1 MREDWPERPEMED
14 MRRLVELY
22 ARGHL
27 AADALTRETRRQA
40 FTVNVML
47 PLRRWLATW
56 RTQHGRGPESRAET
70 RIPTSPD
77 EARRPAS
84 VAAPRLSSAG

>member
-27 AADALTRETRRQA
+27 PPDVLTLETRRTA
-40 FTVNVML
+40 FVFNVAK
-47 PLRRWLATW
+47 PLRRWFARL
-56 RTQHGRGPESRAET
+56 RSRET
-70 RIPTSPD
+70 
-77 EARRPAS
+77 AS
-84 VAAPRLSSAG
+84 DAAQSSAAVEITFHRLAR